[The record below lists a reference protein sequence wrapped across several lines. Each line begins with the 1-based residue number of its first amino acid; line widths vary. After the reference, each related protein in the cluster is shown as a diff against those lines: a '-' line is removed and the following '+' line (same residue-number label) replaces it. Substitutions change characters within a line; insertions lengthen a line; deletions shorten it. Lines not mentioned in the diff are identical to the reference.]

1 MPNSLFLQPIQ
12 EIMYLD
18 NYIKEITQLCQA
30 NSVRTLYAFG
40 SVLTP
45 RFNEESDIDLLVDIE
60 AEGYKDYADRYF
72 NLKFSLEDMLLRKID
87 LLEEKAI
94 RNKYLREELEET
106 KSLIYGA

>member
-1 MPNSLFLQPIQ
+1 MFLDEHIQ
-12 EIMYLD
+12 EI
-18 NYIKEITQLCQA
+18 KKLCEQ

-40 SVLTP
+40 SVLTD
-45 RFNEESDIDLLVDIE
+45 RFNDKSDIDLLVDID

-72 NLKFSLEDMLLRKID
+72 DLKFSLEDMLHRKID

>member
-1 MPNSLFLQPIQ
+1 MFLDEHIQ
-12 EIMYLD
+12 EI
-18 NYIKEITQLCQA
+18 KKLCEQ

-40 SVLTP
+40 SVLTD
-45 RFNEESDIDLLVDIE
+45 RFNDKSDIDLLVDID

-72 NLKFSLEDMLLRKID
+72 DLKFSLEDMLHRKID
-87 LLEEKAI
+87 LLEETAI